1 MATLTNEQIVEKKQ
15 QLKQLIDQVNAIIAE
30 LTEAGAW
37 PLNEDDL
44 EDVAGGASGHATVN
58 LPHTY

>member
-44 EDVAGGASGHATVN
+44 EDVAGGASSHAPVN
-58 LPHTY
+58 LHHTY